1 MTSLGTLLR
10 SRFSNRPDSE
20 HQQAIVRLIIAALIL
35 CYMLGLAT
43 ITPRHQDEAFF
54 WALGVILAET
64 MLGFGLVVAIV
75 LQPGVSRVRR
85 LIGMAADFSTL
96 AAMMSLHGEALAPLY
111 IVYLWVA
118 IGNGLRFGPRYLA
131 ASVAM
136 AALSFGY
143 VVFGTEYWQHNRPLA
158 IGLLVGV
165 VAIPSYLSSLLNAL
179 TRATEDA
186 RRANEAKSRFLANM
200 SHEFRTPL
208 NGVVGMSELLVTTK
222 LTNEQREYAEVIQ
235 ASARSLLALVEDVLD
250 ISAIEAGKLKR
261 NEVDFVLADTL
272 RGIQV
277 MLQPIAANKGLT
289 FELDVA
295 GNVPAAIRGDAN
307 HLRQILVNLIFNA
320 VKFTERGGV
329 TVSVSRLGADGPP
342 FWVRFDVRDTG
353 VGISPEA
360 QKRIFQAFEQAE
372 SGHARRFGGTGLGT
386 TIAKALVE
394 AMGGRIGFESRE
406 GVGSNFWIEVPFQAA
421 SGSGAAAAGAGAHG
435 DGKIIQ
441 FDDPFVRH
449 RARVRSLSLLVA
461 DDQPANL
468 TMIQRLLEK
477 AGHQPHLVD
486 NGEDVLNALECGA
499 FDAVII
505 DLHMPGI
512 SGLEVLKQA
521 RVMEAGRRP
530 TPFIVFSADATAQT
544 VREVESAGAHAFLT
558 KPVVLPRLLDVLADV
573 ALAGGASG
581 EGADRPAGGRAGS
594 SDEVISQ
601 QVLKELADLSLGD
614 SFVKLFMEECL
625 RDAMKCIG
633 DVEKSCEAAAWDA
646 ARDQCHALKGVAGN
660 MGAMQLAATAS
671 RMMRLGDWQLPA
683 DWRAQVQLMREQLE
697 AARATLRKLSH
708 IGHAERSTDIV

>member
-1 MTSLGTLLR
+1 MTSLGTVIR

-20 HQQAIVRLIIAALIL
+20 HQQALVRLIIAALIL

-43 ITPRHQDEAFF
+43 TAPRHLDNAFF
-54 WALGVILAET
+54 WALSVILTET
-64 MLGFGLVVAIV
+64 VLGFGLVVAIV

-118 IGNGLRFGPRYLA
+118 IGNGLRFGPRYLT

-136 AALSFGY
+136 AAASFGY
-143 VVFGTEYWQHNRPLA
+143 VVFSTEYWQHNRPLA

-165 VAIPSYLSSLLNAL
+165 IAIPSYLSSLLNAL

-295 GNVPAAIRGDAN
+295 RDVPAAVRGDAN

-329 TVSVSRLGADGPP
+329 TVLVSRVPGGEGLA

-353 VGISPEA
+353 VGIAPEA

-372 SGHARRFGGTGLGT
+372 TGHARRFGGTGLGT

-394 AMGGRIGFESRE
+394 SMGGRIGFESRE
-406 GVGSNFWIEVPFQAA
+406 GVGSNFWIEVPFNIA
-421 SGSGAAAAGAGAHG
+421 SGAAVEPNAGARS

-512 SGLEVLKQA
+512 TGLEVLKQA
-521 RVMEAGRRP
+521 RVMEAGRKQ

-544 VREVESAGAHAFLT
+544 VREVDSAGAYAFLT
-558 KPVVLPRLLDVLADV
+558 KPVVLPRLLDVLTDV
-573 ALAGGASG
+573 ALAGSTAGEFVEKPAAGRIAST
-581 EGADRPAGGRAGS
+581 
-594 SDEVISQ
+594 DEVISQ
-601 QVLKELADLSLGD
+601 QVLKELTDLSLGD
-614 SFVKLFMEECL
+614 SFIKLFMEECL

-633 DVEKSCEAAAWDA
+633 DIEKSCEAAAWDA
-646 ARDQCHALKGVAGN
+646 ARDQCHALKGVASN
-660 MGAMQLAATAS
+660 MGAMQLAGTAS
-671 RMMRLGDWQLPA
+671 RMMRLGDWQLPGE
-683 DWRAQVQLMREQLE
+683 WRAQVQVLREQLE
-697 AARATLRKLSH
+697 AARTTLRKLSH
-708 IGHAERSTDIV
+708 IDQAERSTDIV